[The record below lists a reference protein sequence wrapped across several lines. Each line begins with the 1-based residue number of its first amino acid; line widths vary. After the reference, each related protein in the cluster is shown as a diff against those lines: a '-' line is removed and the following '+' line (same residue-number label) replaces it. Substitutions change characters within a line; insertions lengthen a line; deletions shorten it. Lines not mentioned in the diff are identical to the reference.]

1 MQSWNFTGL
10 LKIEFPTRTVRLC
23 DGGFFTWGAETYL
36 AKDAVFGTI
45 GSIEALEEGV
55 GDEVPALELVL
66 SPPGEAAAADLVQPG
81 FQNSRVRLWLAQY
94 NATTGAIVGT
104 PQPLFD
110 GQVDQSTVTIGRAR
124 KELQISVVSK
134 LERLFQR
141 NIGNSLNPT
150 FHKSIWPG
158 ETGEDNATGLSR
170 PVAWG
175 VEAPPGTKGA
185 GWGTFGGQTGG
196 GSIGGGRTVWWM
208 ADSY

>member
-1 MQSWNFTGL
+1 MQLWHFVGL

-23 DGGFFTWGAETYL
+23 DGGFFVWDTETYR
-36 AKDAVFGTI
+36 AADDVFGTI
-45 GSIEALEEGV
+45 GSIEELSEGV

-66 SPPGEAAAADLVQPG
+66 NPPIETAPGSLVQPG

-94 NATTGAIVGT
+94 NPATGAIAGT
-104 PQPLFD
+104 PRQLFD
-110 GQVDQSTVTIGRAR
+110 GQLDQSTLTIGRGR
-124 KELQISVVSK
+124 RELQISVVSK

-150 FHKSIWPG
+150 FHKSVWPD

-175 VEAPPGTKGA
+175 MEAPPGTQGA
-185 GWGTFGGQTGG
+185 GAVGGTGG
-196 GSIGGGRTVWWM
+196 RSWWM
-208 ADSY
+208 GGMEQVR